1 MKPYVLECAYEIV
14 HKVGGV
20 ETVVRTKAPEM
31 IRNYGQN
38 FLMCGPYIPS
48 DERYQTFFE
57 DQRANAPEFNQLLT
71 QFENDFSFPVGCVKY
86 GQWLI
91 PGAPRC
97 VLLPVDIDC
106 DSFRKLREIAVDII
120 NVQLSLNCYDFK
132 DSTPELYRYNAISFG
147 AMQWAFYSFFMPQFI
162 QKQKEKCLVVQVHE
176 WLAGFGLILMK
187 QGNAY
192 SRTGRT
198 SAYWSPD
205 KLRFVFTTHATTIG
219 RHLSAGDICLNDLFK
234 GQSQVDYAD
243 SESWKRGI
251 ALEHKSERAAANL
264 AHVLTTVST
273 ITGQECE
280 YFLGRKPE
288 VITWNGLHVN
298 SQKGLVDDHELQS
311 THRSMKQKIMDFVQT
326 YFCGIDPDNTQIF
339 FTAGRNE
346 YKNKGI
352 DLFIDALERVRN
364 SLDNDQFIREHP
376 HANKTVVAFI
386 IAPQPNH
393 SFSQHA
399 LNTANLMKEMK
410 LNIDSVGIQLQQ
422 NLIKKLCRANTDVKN
437 LTLND
442 LLEKEDIINIKRFQQ
457 QLKKSAC
464 GSPITTHNLVDEN
477 CQIMNALR
485 AKGLVNQ
492 PLTHVKVIFVPEFL
506 SKTSIFGLDYQE
518 FVRGAHLGVFASLYE
533 PFGYTSPECMCV
545 GTASVVSNMCGFGNL
560 VDSTNQELQKAQKE
574 GKKDVFQEMEQMHRS
589 SSSLLDLNVMQNDVN
604 HVVNSLNIST
614 VKPHDTWIHN
624 ELGVQVIDRVH
635 IGYNES
641 VNQMYN
647 GMMDYLQLSMYDRIA
662 LRNRM
667 TRNAV
672 FVDWSVQI
680 KQFVDAYSRAMF
692 AQSW

>member
-71 QFENDFSFPVGCVKY
+71 QFENDFGFPVGCVKY

-162 QKQKEKCLVVQVHE
+162 QKQKDLRLVVQIHE

-219 RHLSAGDICLNDLFK
+219 RHLSAGDICLNDLFNSGSK
-234 GQSQVDYAD
+234 VDYANG
-243 SESWKRGI
+243 EAWKRGI
-251 ALEHKSERAAANL
+251 ALEHNSERAAANL

-364 SLDNDQFIREHP
+364 SLDNEQFIREHP
-376 HANKTVVAFI
+376 EANKTVVAFI
-386 IAPQPNH
+386 IVPEENNSYSH
-393 SFSQHA
+393 HT
-399 LNTANLMKEMK
+399 LNVSNLM
-410 LNIDSVGIQLQQ
+410 LDIQLSASHIIQLLKQ
-422 NLIKKLCRANTDVKN
+422 NLFNRLCQGQESGQLLLNELIDTDAMI
-437 LTLND
+437 
-442 LLEKEDIINIKRFQQ
+442 LLKRFQQ
-457 QLKKSAC
+457 QLLNVQQS
-464 GSPITTHNLVDEN
+464 SPITTHIIKNDKCPIL
-477 CQIMNALR
+477 QALR
-485 AKGLVNQ
+485 ENNLLNQ
-492 PLTHVKVIFVPEFL
+492 HFSHVKVLFLPEYL
-506 SKTSIFGLDYQE
+506 RSTSIPLAYTNFI
-518 FVRGAHLGVFASLYE
+518 RGADLAVFPTLFE
-533 PFGYTSPECMCV
+533 PFSYSAAECICV
-545 GTASVVSNMCGFGNL
+545 GTSVIVSKMSGFGEMCSSFHKNKTNRIL
-560 VDSTNQELQKAQKE
+560 NKIETDNIWNNNYIGVEIVDRTILYQQQVERIADMMIQRLKLNKE
-574 GKKDVFQEMEQMHRS
+574 
-589 SSSLLDLNVMQNDVN
+589 
-604 HVVNSLNIST
+604 
-614 VKPHDTWIHN
+614 
-624 ELGVQVIDRVH
+624 
-635 IGYNES
+635 
-641 VNQMYN
+641 
-647 GMMDYLQLSMYDRIA
+647 DRIDG
-662 LRNRM
+662 RNR
-667 TRNAV
+667 TSQNAV
-672 FVDWSVQI
+672 FVDWSIQI
-680 KQFVDAYSRAMF
+680 KGYIEAYMLAM
-692 AQSW
+692 QKEW